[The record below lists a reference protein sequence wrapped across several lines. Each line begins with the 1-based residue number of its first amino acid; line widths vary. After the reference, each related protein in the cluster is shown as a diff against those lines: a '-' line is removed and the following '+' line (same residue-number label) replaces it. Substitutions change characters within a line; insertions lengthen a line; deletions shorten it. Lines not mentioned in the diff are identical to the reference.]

1 MNGPIVRVFGVTL
14 VLFALLI
21 GFTSRWTVFDRGSL
35 QDNPQNKRALIAQ
48 QRIDRGR
55 ILATD
60 DQTLARSVR
69 RSDGAY
75 TRRYPLRGLFA
86 HPVGYSYLN
95 PGTAGLERFYN
106 GQLTGR
112 SEGLQNALRRLQGK
126 RRKGDDLHTS
136 LDPVAQQ
143 VALDQLNGR
152 PGAVVAMDPRTGR
165 VSVMASVP
173 GYDPNTLRSAAQ
185 TTRLN
190 TAPGSPLFN
199 RVTQSGYP
207 PGSTFKVVTAIA
219 AIDSG
224 KYEPTSTVDGTNGIK
239 ISGVPLN
246 NDGGESFGK
255 IDLTTALTHSVNT
268 VWAQVGEDVG
278 PRTMQKYMNR
288 LGFPEPVAVD
298 LPDSERRPSGE
309 FCKGRFVR
317 ATNPCVDVGRMAIG
331 QDKLQVTPLQ
341 MAMVAASVANG
352 GVLMHPF
359 MATRAVDAEGRTTL
373 QNDPKEISR
382 VMSPE
387 TADKVTAMMTQVVKE
402 GTGTAAALTGID
414 VAGKTGT
421 AERDV
426 ANNITQPWFIAFA
439 PAAAPRVAIA
449 VTIERT
455 VGGFGGTDAAPIAKA
470 VMESLL
476 KR

>member
-14 VLFALLI
+14 VLFALLL
-21 GFTSRWTVFDRGSL
+21 GFTSRWTVFERDSL

-55 ILATD
+55 IFAAD
-60 DQTLARSVR
+60 GQTLARSVR

-106 GQLTGR
+106 GELTGR
-112 SEGLQNALRRLQGK
+112 SEGLENALRRLQGK
-126 RRKGDDLHTS
+126 RRQGNDLRTA

-143 VALDQLNGR
+143 VALDQLAGR
-152 PGAVVAMDPRTGR
+152 PGAVTAFDPRTGR
-165 VSVMASVP
+165 IKVMASVP
-173 GYDPNTLRSAAQ
+173 GYDPNVLRSASA

-224 KYEPTSTVDGTNGIK
+224 KYQPTSTVDGTNGVT

-246 NDGGESFGK
+246 NDGGESFGNV
-255 IDLTTALTHSVNT
+255 DLTFALTHSINT

-278 PRTMQKYMNR
+278 ARTMQRYMDR
-288 LGFPEPVAVD
+288 LGFNRQVAVD
-298 LPDSERRPSGE
+298 LPGSERRPSGE
-309 FCKGRFVR
+309 YCHHRFVR
-317 ATNPCVDVGRMAIG
+317 ATNRCVDVGRMAIG

-341 MAMVAASVANG
+341 MAMVAASVANKG
-352 GVLMHPF
+352 ILMRPF
-359 MATRAVDAEGRTTL
+359 LATRAINPEGRTTL
-373 QNDPKEISR
+373 QNDPQELSR
-382 VMSPE
+382 VMSPA
-387 TADKVTAMMTQVVKE
+387 TADKVTAMMTRVVQE
-402 GTGTAAALTGID
+402 GTGTEAALAGID

-421 AERDV
+421 AEIDV
-426 ANNITQPWFIAFA
+426 DRNITQPWFIAFA
-439 PAAAPRVAIA
+439 PAKAPRIAIA

-470 VMESLL
+470 VMESIL
-476 KR
+476 RR

>member
-1 MNGPIVRVFGVTL
+1 MNAPIVRVFGVML

-21 GFTSRWTVFDRGSL
+21 GFTSRWAVFERDAL
-35 QDNPQNKRALIAQ
+35 QDNPQNKRALIEQ

-55 ILATD
+55 ILAAG

-69 RSDGAY
+69 RQDGAY

-86 HPVGYSYLN
+86 HPVGYAYLN
-95 PGTAGLERFYN
+95 PGTAGLERYYN

-112 SEGLQNALRRLQGK
+112 SQGLQNTLRRLQGK
-126 RRKGDDLHTS
+126 RRQGDDLRTA
-136 LDPVAQQ
+136 LDPAAQQ
-143 VALDQLNGR
+143 VALDQLAGR
-152 PGAVVAMDPRTGR
+152 AGAVVALDPRTGR
-165 VSVMASVP
+165 VKVMASVP

-199 RVTQSGYP
+199 RVTQAGYP

-224 KYEPTSTVDGTNGIK
+224 TFEPGSVVDGGNGVE

-246 NDGGESFGK
+246 NFGGADYGPV
-255 IDLTTALTHSVNT
+255 DLTTALTKSVNT
-268 VWAQVGEDVG
+268 VWAQVGEKVG
-278 PRTMQKYMNR
+278 ARTMQRYMGR
-288 LGFPEPVAVD
+288 LGFGRQVAVD
-298 LPDSERRPSGE
+298 LPGSERRASGE
-309 FCKGRFVR
+309 FCDGRFVR

-331 QDKLQVTPLQ
+331 QDKLQTTPLQ

-352 GVLMHPF
+352 GSLMRPF
-359 MATRAVDAEGRTTL
+359 LATRAVDPEGRTTL
-373 QNDPKEISR
+373 ENTPEEFSR
-382 VMSPE
+382 VMSPA
-387 TADKVTAMMTQVVKE
+387 TAGKITAMMTRVVQE
-402 GTGTAAALTGID
+402 GSGTAAALQGID

-421 AERDV
+421 AERVVAQDV
-426 ANNITQPWFIAFA
+426 TTPWFIGFA
-439 PAAAPRVAIA
+439 PAEDPQVAVA
-449 VTIERT
+449 VTIERS
-455 VGGFGGTDAAPIAKA
+455 VGGFGGTEAAPIARA

-476 KR
+476 R